1 MDKNG
6 VRMRKR
12 EAPQKLEIELRK
24 AAFHPILLFSPRGGS
39 FEASDDNSSLFAW
52 SSIYRVQGQT
62 VLTWYI
68 FLLGSCKAST

>member
-6 VRMRKR
+6 VRMGKR

-39 FEASDDNSSLFAW
+39 FEASDDNSSLFA
-52 SSIYRVQGQT
+52 
-62 VLTWYI
+62 
-68 FLLGSCKAST
+68 